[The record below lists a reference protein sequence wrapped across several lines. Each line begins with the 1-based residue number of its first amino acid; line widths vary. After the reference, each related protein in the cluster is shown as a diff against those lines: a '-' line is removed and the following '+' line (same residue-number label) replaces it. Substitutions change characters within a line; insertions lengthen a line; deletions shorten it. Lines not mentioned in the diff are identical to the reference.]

1 MHGSNGEGRH
11 QHSAAAVSWSG
22 QQQLSSHAEPVSP
35 ASSSAVVI
43 IAMAREEE
51 LKRIDL
57 KVNVSC
63 CDGCRRKVMKA
74 MSLKGV
80 LRTEIQPSHDR
91 VTVVGD
97 VDVKVLVKKLAKV
110 GKIAELL
117 PPAPA
122 ASEQGKKQRD
132 DGGRNDGDR
141 AAPAQAAEEKCKGKD
156 DAGDKAAAKAA
167 PSKHEGCK
175 KCTSEA
181 AARDMPEGDNGDHG
195 RGEKKAPSCKDD
207 AAAGWSGE
215 EGGDADGLFGA
226 KPLAVAP
233 DHHHAQAQA
242 QAHYHLAEPAMVVP
256 VHVPA
261 YFPPPAVAA
270 VPYYGYYGMPPPP
283 PPMMMPMAAA
293 QRHPQVR
300 PQPSRFDEDYFND
313 DNTVGCSV
321 M

>member
-1 MHGSNGEGRH
+1 
-11 QHSAAAVSWSG
+11 
-22 QQQLSSHAEPVSP
+22 
-35 ASSSAVVI
+35 
-43 IAMAREEE
+43 
-51 LKRIDL
+51 
-57 KVNVSC
+57 
-63 CDGCRRKVMKA
+63 
-74 MSLKGV
+74 V

-132 DGGRNDGDR
+132 FSGGRNDGDR

-181 AARDMPEGDNGDHG
+181 AARDMPEGDNGDHA
-195 RGEKKAPSCKDD
+195 RGEKKAPSSKDD

-242 QAHYHLAEPAMVVP
+242 HYHRAEPAMVVP

-261 YFPPPAVAA
+261 YYPPPAAAA

-283 PPMMMPMAAA
+283 PPMMMPMAPPA
-293 QRHPQVR
+293 QWHPQVR

>member
-1 MHGSNGEGRH
+1 
-11 QHSAAAVSWSG
+11 
-22 QQQLSSHAEPVSP
+22 
-35 ASSSAVVI
+35 
-43 IAMAREEE
+43 MAREEE

-132 DGGRNDGDR
+132 VSGGRNDGDR

-156 DAGDKAAAKAA
+156 DSGDKAAAKAA

-175 KCTSEA
+175 KCAREA
-181 AARDMPEGDNGDHG
+181 AARAMPEGDNGDHG
-195 RGEKKAPSCKDD
+195 RGEKKTPSSKDA

-233 DHHHAQAQA
+233 DHHNAQAP
-242 QAHYHLAEPAMVVP
+242 QAHYHRAEPAMV
-256 VHVPA
+256 
-261 YFPPPAVAA
+261 

-283 PPMMMPMAAA
+283 PPMMMPMAPPA
-293 QRHPQVR
+293 QRH